1 MQICPEQ
8 PTDVAAIHAL
18 NTAAFERVA
27 EADLVDALRQQA
39 SPLVS
44 LVAIQGEQV
53 VGHILFTPVTL
64 SSHPNLKIMGLA
76 PIAVSPAHQKQGIG
90 AALIQA
96 GLQECRKIGYGAIVV
111 LGHPDYYPKFGF
123 VPTSQY
129 QITCEYDVPPEAFM
143 LVELIAGYLENKSG
157 MISFHPAFKSV

>member
-27 EADLVDALRQQA
+27 EADLVDALRKQA

-96 GLQECRKIGYGAIVV
+96 GLQECRVLGYGAIVV

-129 QITCEYDVPPEAFM
+129 QITCEYDVPPEAIM
-143 LVELIAGYLENKSG
+143 LIELIPGYLENKSG
-157 MISFHPAFKSV
+157 MISFHPAFKGV